1 MTQDIQKSLEPTI
14 TGYKLLREYD
24 KPFTKENVDELYSKA
39 NPNAV
44 SFSIQRVDIN
54 GQTLSHPYGISK
66 YEDFVGKPFEDLW
79 EYMENIT
86 APRIKRD
93 RSGDNL
99 EGSHIKKASCIA
111 FYPFKGLTSIISQSS
126 LRENL

>member
-1 MTQDIQKSLEPTI
+1 
-14 TGYKLLREYD
+14 
-24 KPFTKENVDELYSKA
+24 LYSKA

-44 SFSIQRVDIN
+44 SVSIQRVDIN

-99 EGSHIKKASCIA
+99 EGSHIKKASSIA